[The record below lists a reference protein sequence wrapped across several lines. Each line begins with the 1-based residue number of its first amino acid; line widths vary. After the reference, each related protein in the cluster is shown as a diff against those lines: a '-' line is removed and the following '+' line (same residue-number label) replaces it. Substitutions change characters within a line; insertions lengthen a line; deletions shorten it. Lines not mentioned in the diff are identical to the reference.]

1 MLKSVVTLW
10 LHHLLTHSAIWI
22 GRHTGQA
29 QCPLL
34 LLSGDRLRDRG
45 KVFGALAFLTE
56 GNEENFSFAVI
67 KNQVGNAIHR
77 LHSSF
82 CHQPDIV
89 GWVAVR
95 CLSLYV
101 HRFEYL
107 LECMALRISKELLA
121 LMGHLLY
128 SLPAER
134 LLEALRPLRLELE
147 V

>member
-1 MLKSVVTLW
+1 MLKRVVTLW
-10 LHHLLTHSAIWI
+10 LHHLLTHSPIWI

-56 GNEENFSFAVI
+56 GDEENFSFAVF
-67 KNQVGNAIHR
+67 KNQVGNAIRR
-77 LHSSF
+77 LHGSF

-95 CLSLYV
+95 CLSLCV

-121 LMGHLLY
+121 LMGHLL
-128 SLPAER
+128 
-134 LLEALRPLRLELE
+134 
-147 V
+147 